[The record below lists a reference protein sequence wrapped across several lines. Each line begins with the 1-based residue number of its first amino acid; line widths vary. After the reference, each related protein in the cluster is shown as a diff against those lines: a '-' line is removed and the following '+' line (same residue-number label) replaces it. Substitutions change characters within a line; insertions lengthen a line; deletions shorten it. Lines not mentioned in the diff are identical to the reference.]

1 MSKRTPI
8 EPINLLDLPILD
20 REYSLTPDE
29 IMEVI
34 WDGLEDFVE
43 GLQAGDLAH
52 IHIHINPGS
61 VLISRQKKNMQEDDD
76 RLGMSLEE
84 WES

>member
-1 MSKRTPI
+1 MSKR
-8 EPINLLDLPILD
+8 EPIKPIDLLNMPILD
-20 REYSLTPDE
+20 REYSMTPDE

-34 WDGLEDFVE
+34 WDGVEDFVE
-43 GLQAGDLAH
+43 NLEAGDLAN
-52 IHIHINPGS
+52 IHIHISPGS
-61 VLISRQKKNMQEDDD
+61 ILISRQKKNVQEDDD